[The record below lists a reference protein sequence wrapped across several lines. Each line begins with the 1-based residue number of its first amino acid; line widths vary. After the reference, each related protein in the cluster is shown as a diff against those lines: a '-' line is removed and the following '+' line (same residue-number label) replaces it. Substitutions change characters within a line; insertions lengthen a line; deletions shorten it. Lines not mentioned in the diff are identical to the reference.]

1 MPVKGDLPI
10 TAYSARS
17 APFWKV
23 AIVDDDEAVHAVTK
37 LALTGITYKGKLLQ
51 LLNCHSGAEA
61 KALFALHPDIAVT
74 LLDVMMETDRAG
86 LDVVRHVR
94 EQLGNRMLRIILRTG
109 EAGDTP
115 ENRMMID
122 YDINDYREKAD
133 LTAQKLITA
142 VIASLRAF
150 DDLITIRDLASSNEH
165 LEDLV
170 RKRTKDLQQTN
181 DSLQKEAAT
190 RSRALEA
197 LHRSEALLAEAQRIT
212 GVGNYEWHAQDG
224 KMQCSEQICRML
236 GYRHGEVSMTFAQ
249 LLDTCLPEERD
260 VVESTL
266 RQAVETHNPFNFDHR
281 MRRQD
286 GRIIHVRHQ
295 GECRYAQDGLQDTIV
310 ATMQD
315 ITAQRAAENK
325 MRKLSTALEQAADS
339 VIITDLN
346 GTIEYVNHGFTA
358 ITGYTSEEAIG
369 KKASLLKSDQQDPE
383 LCQRLW
389 ATITAGRVFRD
400 VIVNRRKDGS
410 LFHEEKTIT
419 PQSDAA
425 GNITHFVATGKDI
438 TERVA
443 NHEQIQYLAHHDL
456 LTGLPNRRLLL
467 DRIDQTIARAKWN
480 RRHVGVLFLDMDRFK
495 VINDS
500 LGHDA
505 GDQVLKIMAQR
516 LRACVRDGDTVARLG
531 GDEFAIIL
539 NDVASEDDIHNV
551 AKKLLAE
558 IGLPFQVR
566 GRELFVTTS
575 IGVSRFPEDGDDGQ
589 ALLKKADVSMYN
601 AKAKGKNNYQLYSAN
616 DETLVMER
624 LGLES
629 DLHRALQKQEFFL
642 VYQPQFDTKTEAL
655 RGIEALLRWKHP
667 KRGIVLPLEFIPLL
681 EETGKIIQ
689 VGAWVLAEACREAK
703 RLQSAAGSL
712 VRVAVN
718 ISIHQ
723 FRQPDFV
730 EIVAAAL
737 RDADLEPSLLELEI
751 TEGVLIEDITEASRM
766 LRILGAMGVRL
777 SIDDF
782 GTGYSSLHYLRRLP
796 INTMKIDKSFVKDIA
811 TDPDD
816 AAIVT
821 AICTLAHAMGIRVIA
836 EGVETQGQRDFLE
849 KIDCDALQGYLYSP
863 PLLSAEMER
872 LVRRNETATVPVC
885 VLPEKQLK
893 QNTKRKW
900 RSAQQRRSVD
910 RTPNRG

>member
-1 MPVKGDLPI
+1 
-10 TAYSARS
+10 
-17 APFWKV
+17 
-23 AIVDDDEAVHAVTK
+23 
-37 LALTGITYKGKLLQ
+37 
-51 LLNCHSGAEA
+51 
-61 KALFALHPDIAVT
+61 
-74 LLDVMMETDRAG
+74 
-86 LDVVRHVR
+86 
-94 EQLGNRMLRIILRTG
+94 
-109 EAGDTP
+109 
-115 ENRMMID
+115 
-122 YDINDYREKAD
+122 
-133 LTAQKLITA
+133 
-142 VIASLRAF
+142 
-150 DDLITIRDLASSNEH
+150 
-165 LEDLV
+165 
-170 RKRTKDLQQTN
+170 
-181 DSLQKEAAT
+181 
-190 RSRALEA
+190 
-197 LHRSEALLAEAQRIT
+197 
-212 GVGNYEWHAQDG
+212 
-224 KMQCSEQICRML
+224 ML
-236 GYRHGEVSMTFAQ
+236 GYRHGEVSMTYAQ
-249 LLDTCLPEERD
+249 LLDTCAPEDRAL
-260 VVESTL
+260 VEETL
-266 RQAVETHNPFNFDHR
+266 QRAVETHNPFNFEHR

-295 GECRYAQDGLQDTIV
+295 GECRYAHDGLQDTIV

-315 ITAQRAAENK
+315 ISAQRAAENQ
-325 MRKLSTALEQAADS
+325 MRKLSTALEQTADS

-358 ITGYTSEEAIG
+358 ITGYASEEVVG

-383 LCQRLW
+383 LCRRLW

-400 VIVNRRKDGS
+400 VMVNRRKDGS

-419 PQSDAA
+419 PQSDAV

-467 DRIDQTIARAKWN
+467 DRIEQTIARAKWN
-480 RRHVGVLFLDMDRFK
+480 HRHVGVLFLDMDRFK

-516 LRACVRDGDTVARLG
+516 LRACIRDGDTVARLG

-575 IGVSRFPEDGDDGQ
+575 IGVSRFPEDGSDGQ
-589 ALLKKADVSMYN
+589 ALLKKADVAMYN
-601 AKAKGKNNYQLYSAN
+601 AKSKGKNNYQLYTAN

-642 VYQPQFDTKTEAL
+642 VYQPQFDTKTRAL

-667 KRGIVLPLEFIPLL
+667 QRGIVLPLEFIPLL

-689 VGAWVLAEACREAK
+689 VGAWVLGEACREAK
-703 RLQSAAGSL
+703 RLQSVTGSPI
-712 VRVAVN
+712 RVAVN

-723 FRQPDFV
+723 FRQPDFA

-751 TEGVLIEDITEASRM
+751 TEGVLIEDITEASRI

-796 INTMKIDKSFVKDIA
+796 INAMKIDKSFVKDIA

-836 EGVETQGQRDFLE
+836 EGVETPGQREFLE
-849 KIDCDALQGYLYSP
+849 KIDCDAMQGYLYSP
-863 PLLSAEMER
+863 PLSSAEIER
-872 LVRRNETATVPVC
+872 LALRHEAATEPK
-885 VLPEKQLK
+885 PLK
-893 QNTKRKW
+893 QGPKRKW
-900 RSAQQRRSVD
+900 RSSQQRRSSD
-910 RTPNRG
+910 RASR